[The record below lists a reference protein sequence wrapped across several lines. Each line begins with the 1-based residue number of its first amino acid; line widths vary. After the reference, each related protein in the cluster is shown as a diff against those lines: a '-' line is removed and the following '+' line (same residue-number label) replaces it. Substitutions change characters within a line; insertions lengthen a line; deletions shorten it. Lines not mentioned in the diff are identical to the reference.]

1 METTINI
8 DNYLTEEEQKD
19 IIISEFKNV
28 VRRMICKNGDNGVE
42 KQIERILGN
51 CALHTI
57 TEMFNQ
63 HYNSDIENIIIRHVD
78 KVLADGSLTYHIF
91 HKKDVWGNDDSIGT
105 KIIEKAVLNNKDVI
119 EQRVTECIE
128 NYNISESLENV
139 IVSAIENRIS
149 SLDSILEV
157 MLKNKKMNKDVYTHD

>member
-1 METTINI
+1 MKATINI

-19 IIISEFKNV
+19 IIISEFQNA
-28 VRRMICKNGDNGVE
+28 VRQIIHKNGDNGIE
-42 KQIERILGN
+42 KQVERIIGN

-57 TEMFNQ
+57 TEMFNK
-63 HYNSDIENIIIRHVD
+63 HYNSDIENIIIRHVN

-91 HKKDVWGNDDSIGT
+91 HKKDVWDNDESVGT
-105 KIIEKAVLNNKDVI
+105 KILEKAVLNNKGVI
-119 EQRVTECIE
+119 EQRVAECIE
-128 NYNISESLENV
+128 NYNISETLENV

-157 MLKNKKMNKDVYTHD
+157 MLKNKNE